1 MDMEPF
7 NYKVF
12 QRKKRDYVTE
22 FEKIASEVP
31 NLQELYNIMFT
42 SQKLFLNLLV
52 VILVNIV

>member
-1 MDMEPF
+1 MEPF

-42 SQKLFLNLLV
+42 SHKLFLNLLV